1 MVEGSTIFPPTPF
14 TTDILNTRHLDQL
27 PNFQHTTVLIT
38 PKRLD
43 PDVIPQNLLSY
54 PKIYFPTCHLWL
66 PDPRQ
71 ARMTISVTETARTCS
86 PATSKCQQVGYDCWS
101 FTGSSSVS
109 VRSGLE
115 VQRKCILTQWV
126 HRDMYTH
133 AHLQICA
140 HARPSV
146 MEVLMN
152 CCFSLSSYWGEKR
165 AVKQWPDLQ
174 TNKVTHCHPHL
185 APPTA
190 SALRH
195 QL

>member
-1 MVEGSTIFPPTPF
+1 MGRVVRGRGFHHLSSHPYYH
-14 TTDILNTRHLDQL
+14 RHPQYPALGPAL
-27 PNFQHTTVLIT
+27 PIFQHIKVLIT
-38 PKRLD
+38 PKHLY
-43 PDVIPQNLLSY
+43 PMSY

-152 CCFSLSSYWGEKR
+152 CCFSLSSYWGRK
-165 AVKQWPDLQ
+165 KSCQ
-174 TNKVTHCHPHL
+174 TVAGL
-185 APPTA
+185 AD
-190 SALRH
+190 
-195 QL
+195 